1 MTTWLSTPDEPAV
14 GPALLLIVAAGNVV
28 LWVAERPAGSP
39 TGRFIGELCGAEA
52 VLLFSCS
59 LVLAALVP
67 WGERAF
73 GGLDRV
79 FVWHRRVAVTGLAL
93 LVPHVLLVTSAPD
106 PFETSFGHGLGD
118 VALLGLLGLSLWALA
133 PRLRGARWPGPIR
146 MLARTSHE
154 HWLNAHRLTGL
165 FVAVAL
171 THGAI
176 VAPTL
181 RHSTSIRLAFIV
193 TGSIGLL
200 AYIYRE
206 LLARF
211 VVPNYGYEVA
221 SVRRLS
227 PSVLEIGL
235 DPVHGALS
243 FAPGQFIV
251 LAIGGTAGWEEHPFT
266 VSSSS
271 TATRLDVTIKASGDY
286 TDRLYADLQPGAPA
300 RVTGPFGGFDY
311 HDGRYEQV
319 WIAGG
324 IGVTP
329 FISWLRSLN
338 GGLDRDVDFY
348 YTVKQPED
356 AVYLDEIDRAAARYP
371 TLRPHVLYSA
381 RDGLLTADDVMGN
394 LRPAVAPSIYM
405 CGPRA
410 MATSLSHG
418 FERFG
423 VPRADIHWE
432 EFDAR

>member
-1 MTTWLSTPDEPAV
+1 VV
-14 GPALLLIVAAGNVV
+14 GPALLLAVAVGNVV
-28 LWVAERPAGSP
+28 LWLAERPDGEP
-39 TGRFIGELCGAEA
+39 TRRFLGELCGAEA

-79 FVWHRRVAVTGLAL
+79 FVWHRRVAVAGLVL
-93 LVPHVLLVTSAPD
+93 LVPHILLVTSPPD
-106 PFETSFGHGLGD
+106 TFETSFGHALGD

-133 PRLRGARWPGPIR
+133 PRLRGARWPGPVR
-146 MLARTSHE
+146 WLARTSHE

-171 THGAI
+171 THAAI

-181 RHSTSIRLAFIV
+181 RHSTPIRVAFIV
-193 TGSIGLL
+193 TGAIGLL
-200 AYIYRE
+200 AYVYRE
-206 LLARF
+206 LLARYF
-211 VVPNYGYEVA
+211 VPTYGFRVD

-227 PSVLEIGL
+227 QSDIEIGL
-235 DPVHGALS
+235 DPVRGEFS
-243 FAPGQFIV
+243 FTPGQFVI
-251 LAIGGTAGWEEHPFT
+251 LAIGGIAGWEEHPFT
-266 VSSSS
+266 VASSSS
-271 TATRLDVTIKASGDY
+271 ARRLDVTIKASGDY
-286 TDRLYADLQPGAPA
+286 TDRLYDLLQPGAPA
-300 RVTGPFGGFDY
+300 TVMGPFGGFDY

-338 GGLDRDVDFY
+338 GSLDRDIDFY
-348 YTVKQPED
+348 YSVRQPED
-356 AVYLDEIDRAAARYP
+356 AVYLDEIEAAAARYP
-371 TLRPHVLYSA
+371 TLRPHVLYSE
-381 RDGLLTADDVMGN
+381 RDGKLTADDVIGA

-405 CGPRA
+405 CGPQS
-410 MATSLSHG
+410 MMTSLSRG
-418 FERFG
+418 FEDFG
-423 VPRADIHWE
+423 VPRSDIRWE

>member
-1 MTTWLSTPDEPAV
+1 V
-14 GPALLLIVAAGNVV
+14 GPALLLAVAVGNVV
-28 LWVAERPAGSP
+28 LWVAERPGGEP
-39 TGRFIGELCGAEA
+39 TGRFVGELCGAEA

-79 FVWHRRVAVTGLAL
+79 FVWHRRVAVAGLVL
-93 LVPHVLLVTSAPD
+93 LVPHIALVSSAPD
-106 PFETSFGHGLGD
+106 PFETSLGHALGD
-118 VALLGLLGLSLWALA
+118 VALVGLIGLSVWALA
-133 PRLRGARWPGPIR
+133 PRLRGARFPGPIR
-146 MLARTSHE
+146 WLARTSHE
-154 HWLNAHRLTGL
+154 HWLNAHRLTGV

-181 RHSTSIRLAFIV
+181 RHSTPIRVAFVV
-193 TGSIGLL
+193 TGTAGVL
-200 AYIYRE
+200 AYVYRE
-206 LLARF
+206 LLARYF
-211 VVPNYGYEVA
+211 MPNYGYEVA

-227 PSVLEIGL
+227 RSVIELGL
-235 DPVHGALS
+235 DPVRGNFS
-243 FAPGQFIV
+243 FTPGQFVV
-251 LAIGGTAGWEEHPFT
+251 LAIGGIAGWEEHPFS

-271 TATRLDVTIKASGDY
+271 SAERLDVTIKASGDY
-286 TDRLYADLQPGAPA
+286 TDRLYDRLQPGAPA
-300 RVTGPFGGFDY
+300 TVIGPFGGFDY

-338 GGLDRDVDFY
+338 GTLDRDVDFY
-348 YTVKQPED
+348 YSVKQPED
-356 AVYLDEIDRAAARYP
+356 AVYLDEIYEAAARYP
-371 TLRPHVLYSA
+371 TLRPHVVYSD
-381 RDGLLTADDVMGN
+381 RDGLLTAEEVIGA

-410 MATSLSHG
+410 MAVSLTRG
-418 FERFG
+418 FENLG
-423 VPRADIHWE
+423 VRQSDIRWE